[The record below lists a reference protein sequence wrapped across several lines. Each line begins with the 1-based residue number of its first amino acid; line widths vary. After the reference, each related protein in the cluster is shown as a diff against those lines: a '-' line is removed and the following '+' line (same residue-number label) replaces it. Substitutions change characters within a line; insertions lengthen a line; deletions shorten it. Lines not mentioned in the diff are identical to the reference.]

1 MWVVLLMVVETEV
14 LTKEIFL
21 EAPDTFTKQ
30 HIIHCL
36 YFLFWLSSASVP
48 FGFGGLATRLLGF
61 LSCEWVAVACGDR
74 PDVHHHIHHLT
85 SVVWPSLSGHEV
97 TRWPLLKNKH
107 LMCVLQ
113 FFIVGGWHF
122 FNLNKSHFFFFLSSS
137 FLPPLYVN
145 LKAFA
150 LKSSRALWWS
160 CAFICSNRWWQ
171 LTLLQDF
178 FVPIYWTESL
188 LEIARRFR
196 AFCWNPFK
204 RTPKYLGSSPV
215 NLPLF
220 EDRTAVPLLYV
231 WELLNYILQYTDKN
245 LFLVSST
252 ENQGKNKQVNKMRR
266 WGGAKKRKHNRGK
279 KAAGYIDP
287 TDLE

>member
-122 FNLNKSHFFFFLSSS
+122 FNLNKSHFFFS
-137 FLPPLYVN
+137 
-145 LKAFA
+145 
-150 LKSSRALWWS
+150 
-160 CAFICSNRWWQ
+160 
-171 LTLLQDF
+171 
-178 FVPIYWTESL
+178 SL
-188 LEIARRFR
+188 LPSSLPCTLTWKPLPWSRLGLSGGHVLSFVLTDDGSWLFSRTFLCPFTEL
-196 AFCWNPFK
+196 NPCLK
-204 RTPKYLGSSPV
+204 
-215 NLPLF
+215 
-220 EDRTAVPLLYV
+220 
-231 WELLNYILQYTDKN
+231 
-245 LFLVSST
+245 
-252 ENQGKNKQVNKMRR
+252 
-266 WGGAKKRKHNRGK
+266 
-279 KAAGYIDP
+279 
-287 TDLE
+287 